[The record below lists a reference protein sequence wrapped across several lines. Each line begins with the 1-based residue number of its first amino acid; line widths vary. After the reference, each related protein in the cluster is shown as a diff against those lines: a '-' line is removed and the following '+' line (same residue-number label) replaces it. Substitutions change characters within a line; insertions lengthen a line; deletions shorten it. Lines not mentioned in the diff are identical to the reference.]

1 MINYAIK
8 CNHFNSVI
16 QIIGCR
22 DENVTQSWVTFVK
35 CSEMLRCDPTHLG
48 ICPKTNLLDWHAF
61 SPKSDYW
68 DWFLTKS
75 TKREGYT
82 TLFAQTET
90 SRVYKSN
97 NEVLFTSNSQYN
109 TSLGDTKY
117 TAPVFLILLGMYIVY
132 VDMN

>member
-1 MINYAIK
+1 
-8 CNHFNSVI
+8 
-16 QIIGCR
+16 
-22 DENVTQSWVTFVK
+22 
-35 CSEMLRCDPTHLG
+35 MLRCDPTHLG

-61 SPKSDYW
+61 TPKSDYW
-68 DWFLTKS
+68 DWFLTKL

-117 TAPVFLILLGMYIVY
+117 TAPVFLILLGMCGYELNITYIIKNASIQY
-132 VDMN
+132 ILLQWHNGQIYLRIAYNKSQ